1 MHQDESGAPAMAVNP
16 LDDSL
21 QTLDRLR
28 DLIMLKLA
36 SRRMSQKSI
45 AYVMRMSQQN
55 VSRRLREIPPHVKTS
70 IKRQQLDGLL

>member
-1 MHQDESGAPAMAVNP
+1 MAVNP
-16 LDDSL
+16 LDDSI

-28 DLIMLKLA
+28 DMIMLKLA

-55 VSRRLREIPPHVKTS
+55 VSRRLNEIPPHVKAS
-70 IKRQQLDGLL
+70 IKRQHLDGLC